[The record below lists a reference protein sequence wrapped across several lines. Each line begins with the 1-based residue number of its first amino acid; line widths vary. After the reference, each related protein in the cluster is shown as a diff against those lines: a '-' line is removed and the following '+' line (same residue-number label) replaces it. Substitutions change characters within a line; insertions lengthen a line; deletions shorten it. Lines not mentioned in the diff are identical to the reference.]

1 MSFLFAVT
9 LFLSALLLFWVQPLA
24 GKMVLPLLG
33 GAPAVWNT
41 CLLFFQAALL
51 AGYAYV
57 LASTRWLSARAQ
69 VVLHVALLLVAA
81 LALPVVINETKVG
94 TPDEAHPAL
103 WLLKTLALTAGL
115 PFFALSASAPLLQSW
130 FSRTRDRAAGDPYFL
145 YAASNAGSLLAL
157 LAFPVL
163 FEPTLTLGGQSR
175 AWTVAYCALVLLVLA
190 CAVAALRSGKGRDTT
205 RDADARELT
214 SDYGDAQLKD
224 DESRAR
230 LTGDESVARLAN
242 DESIARLMND
252 KGIARLMNDESV
264 VRLTNDEGDAQ
275 APTLARRL
283 RWALLAFV
291 PSSLVLG
298 VTTYVTTDLVAV
310 PLLWVVPLALYLLS
324 FVVVF
329 ARRRVIPRGLA
340 AKVLPGAAVML
351 ALVYLSGATQPAW
364 FLILFHLLFLFAT
377 SLVCHGQL
385 ADERPA
391 ARHLSE
397 FYLWLAVGG
406 ALGGLFNALVA
417 PLIFNTVVEYPLV
430 IILASYLRPAFRRE
444 RGRLL
449 GLRLGA
455 RREAVVSRFGVEDDT
470 ELDEGS
476 AVKNKGGAV
485 GVDGNIID
493 EGGAF
498 DNEDGAVDEG
508 RVGLFDLLPP
518 LYLGALA
525 AALAFMAQQFEM
537 RSVERAALAL
547 AAPLFLLNYF
557 FAPRPRRFAVGLGA
571 IMLASALFYESPG
584 RVLHASRNFYGTHRV
599 SSDESNSVHW
609 LRHGSTLHGTQY
621 TDAAHACEPLS
632 YYHRE
637 GPLGMVFAALDSK
650 TSGHA
655 RSVAVVGL
663 GAGTT
668 AAYSRAGERWTFY
681 EIDPEVVKIAR
692 DPALFT
698 YLSSC
703 AAAPVN
709 VVTGDARLRLREAP
723 PNSYD
728 LIVLDAFSSDAVPA
742 HLLTREAVALY
753 LSKLAPGGLVAFH
766 VSNRSLEL
774 ERVALGVAE
783 DAGLDARVFA
793 DEYKT
798 NDEGHDPNHDPS
810 TWVVAAREAEDLGAL
825 STDKRWQTSA
835 ARKQR
840 LELWRDDFSNV
851 VTLFKG
857 L

>member
-1 MSFLFAVT
+1 MTLLFAVT

-94 TPDEAHPAL
+94 APDEAHPAL

-115 PFFALSASAPLLQSW
+115 PFFALSASAPLLQNW

-163 FEPTLTLGGQSR
+163 FEPSLTLGGQSR
-175 AWTVAYCALVLLVLA
+175 AWTVAYSALVLLVLA
-190 CAVAALRSGKGRDTT
+190 CAVAALRSVKGRDAT

-224 DESRAR
+224 DESVAR
-230 LTGDESVARLAN
+230 LTSDESVA
-242 DESIARLMND
+242 
-252 KGIARLMNDESV
+252 
-264 VRLTNDEGDAQ
+264 RLTNDEGDAQ
-275 APTLARRL
+275 APTHARRL

-329 ARRRVIPRGLA
+329 ARRRVIPRGFA

-364 FLILFHLLFLFAT
+364 FLILFHLLFLFAVA
-377 SLVCHGQL
+377 LVCHGQL

-417 PLIFNTVVEYPLV
+417 PILFNTVVEYPLV

-455 RREAVVSRFGVEDDT
+455 RRESVVSRFGVEDDA
-470 ELDEGS
+470 ELDEGG
-476 AVKNKGGAV
+476 AVKNKGGVVNNESGAA

-498 DNEDGAVDEG
+498 DNEGEVVDEG

-537 RSVERAALAL
+537 RSVERAAVAL

-637 GPLGMVFAALDSK
+637 GPLGTVFDALGSK
-650 TSGHA
+650 TRGHA

-668 AAYSRAGERWTFY
+668 AAYSRAGESWTFY
-681 EIDPEVVKIAR
+681 EIDPEVVTIAR

-723 PNSYD
+723 PSSYD

-783 DAGLDARVFA
+783 DAGLVARVFT

-798 NDEGHDPNHDPS
+798 SEEGHDPNHDPS
-810 TWVVAAREAEDLGAL
+810 TWVVAAREAEDLGTL
-825 STDKRWQTSA
+825 STDTRWQTSA

-851 VTLFKG
+851 ATLFKG